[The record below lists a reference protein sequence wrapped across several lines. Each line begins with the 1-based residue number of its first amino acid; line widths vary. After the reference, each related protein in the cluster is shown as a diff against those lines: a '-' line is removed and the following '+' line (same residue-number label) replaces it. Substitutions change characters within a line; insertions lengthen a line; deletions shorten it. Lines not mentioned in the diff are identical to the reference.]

1 MDEFPQLRGQIR
13 GFGAD
18 ISRGYMATRPDDDLE
33 RVVIHFNP
41 RRYSDAERLKR
52 QYARDLQAHYTP
64 QGTTWEQA
72 GVHELGHVAL
82 ARIISRRYATLA
94 EMEDDWNRDISAR
107 QIVRQAWDCLLY
119 TSNEAYLAYGREVL
133 GFPIADSRKEKLL
146 AELHKRYSVVLNH
159 EARHVS
165 VMVAGPARYNSKQ
178 LDHSD
183 DILRSTHEFC
193 VWFDG
198 VRKQV
203 ESAAK
208 EERNEERILKDI
220 EQRDQN
226 GVNPMGKL
234 AAVSY
239 THLCLCYLIDTA
251 RRASSENVASYTER
265 RKR

>member
-1 MDEFPQLRGQIR
+1 MEIIPLNPELIHRANYNSFGGTRG
-13 GFGAD
+13 D
-18 ISRGYMATRPDDDLE
+18 S
-33 RVVIHFNP
+33 
-41 RRYSDAERLKR
+41 
-52 QYARDLQAHYTP
+52 
-64 QGTTWEQA
+64 
-72 GVHELGHVAL
+72 
-82 ARIISRRYATLA
+82 
-94 EMEDDWNRDISAR
+94 
-107 QIVRQAWDCLLY
+107 
-119 TSNEAYLAYGREVL
+119 SNEAYLAYGREVL

-159 EARHVS
+159 EAQHVS

-234 AAVSY
+234 AELAVVNSQKFVELFEAMQPKY
-239 THLCLCYLIDTA
+239 RWRKNSNIYKLYLRSKAGEVEEIKKEIVFEDDNFTA
-251 RRASSENVASYTER
+251 YKEGDRYYIKFLLRCKRPLHVALKSRGWWWNSHKEAYSTYLDRYDHEWVQSISDR
-265 RKR
+265 YADYL

>member
-1 MDEFPQLRGQIR
+1 MEIIPLNPELIHRANYNSFGGTRG
-13 GFGAD
+13 D
-18 ISRGYMATRPDDDLE
+18 S
-33 RVVIHFNP
+33 
-41 RRYSDAERLKR
+41 
-52 QYARDLQAHYTP
+52 
-64 QGTTWEQA
+64 
-72 GVHELGHVAL
+72 
-82 ARIISRRYATLA
+82 
-94 EMEDDWNRDISAR
+94 
-107 QIVRQAWDCLLY
+107 
-119 TSNEAYLAYGREVL
+119 SNEAYLAYGREVL

-220 EQRDQN
+220 EQRGQN

-234 AAVSY
+234 AELAVVNSQKFVELFEAMQPKY
-239 THLCLCYLIDTA
+239 RWRKNSNIYKLYLRSKAGEVEEIKKEIVFEDDNFTA
-251 RRASSENVASYTER
+251 YKEGDRYYIKFLLRCKRPLHVALKSRGWWWNSHKEAYSTYLDRYDHEWVQSISDR
-265 RKR
+265 YADYL

>member
-1 MDEFPQLRGQIR
+1 MEIIPLNPELIHRANYNSFGGTRG
-13 GFGAD
+13 D
-18 ISRGYMATRPDDDLE
+18 S
-33 RVVIHFNP
+33 
-41 RRYSDAERLKR
+41 
-52 QYARDLQAHYTP
+52 
-64 QGTTWEQA
+64 
-72 GVHELGHVAL
+72 
-82 ARIISRRYATLA
+82 
-94 EMEDDWNRDISAR
+94 
-107 QIVRQAWDCLLY
+107 
-119 TSNEAYLAYGREVL
+119 SNEAYLAYGREVL

-234 AAVSY
+234 AELAVVNSQKFVELFEAMQPKY
-239 THLCLCYLIDTA
+239 RWRKNSNIYKLYLRSKAGEVEEIKKEIVFEDDNFTA
-251 RRASSENVASYTER
+251 YKEGDRYYIKFLLRCKRLLHVALKSRGWWWNSHKEAYSTYLDRYDHEWVQSISDR
-265 RKR
+265 YADYL

>member
-1 MDEFPQLRGQIR
+1 MEIIPLNPELIHRANYNSFGGTRG
-13 GFGAD
+13 D
-18 ISRGYMATRPDDDLE
+18 S
-33 RVVIHFNP
+33 
-41 RRYSDAERLKR
+41 
-52 QYARDLQAHYTP
+52 
-64 QGTTWEQA
+64 
-72 GVHELGHVAL
+72 
-82 ARIISRRYATLA
+82 
-94 EMEDDWNRDISAR
+94 
-107 QIVRQAWDCLLY
+107 
-119 TSNEAYLAYGREVL
+119 SNEAYLAYGREVL

-234 AAVSY
+234 AELAVVNSQKFVELFEAMQPKY
-239 THLCLCYLIDTA
+239 RWRKNSNIYKLYLRSKAGEVEEIKKEIVFEDDNFTA
-251 RRASSENVASYTER
+251 YKEGDRYYIKFLLRCKRPLHVALKSRGWWWNSHKEAYSTYLDRYDHEWVQSISDR
-265 RKR
+265 YADYL

>member
-1 MDEFPQLRGQIR
+1 MEIIPLNPELIHRANYNSFGGTRG
-13 GFGAD
+13 D
-18 ISRGYMATRPDDDLE
+18 S
-33 RVVIHFNP
+33 
-41 RRYSDAERLKR
+41 
-52 QYARDLQAHYTP
+52 
-64 QGTTWEQA
+64 
-72 GVHELGHVAL
+72 
-82 ARIISRRYATLA
+82 
-94 EMEDDWNRDISAR
+94 
-107 QIVRQAWDCLLY
+107 
-119 TSNEAYLAYGREVL
+119 SNEAYLAYGREVL

-193 VWFDG
+193 AWFDG

-234 AAVSY
+234 AELAAVNSQKFVELFEAMQPKY
-239 THLCLCYLIDTA
+239 RWRKNSNIYKLYLRSKAGEVEEIKKEIVFEDDNFTA
-251 RRASSENVASYTER
+251 YKEGDRYYIKFLLRCKRPLHVALKSRGWWWNSHKEAYSTYLDRYDHEWVQSISDR
-265 RKR
+265 YADYL

>member
-1 MDEFPQLRGQIR
+1 MMEIIPLNPELIHRANYNSFGGTRG
-13 GFGAD
+13 D
-18 ISRGYMATRPDDDLE
+18 S
-33 RVVIHFNP
+33 
-41 RRYSDAERLKR
+41 
-52 QYARDLQAHYTP
+52 
-64 QGTTWEQA
+64 
-72 GVHELGHVAL
+72 
-82 ARIISRRYATLA
+82 
-94 EMEDDWNRDISAR
+94 
-107 QIVRQAWDCLLY
+107 
-119 TSNEAYLAYGREVL
+119 SNEAYLAYGREVL

-234 AAVSY
+234 AELAVVNSQKFVELFEAMQPKY
-239 THLCLCYLIDTA
+239 RWRKNSNIYKLYLRSKAGEVEEIKKEIVFEDDNFTA
-251 RRASSENVASYTER
+251 YKEGDRYYIKFLLRCKRPLHVALKSRGWWWNSHKEAYSTYLDRYDHEWVQSISDR
-265 RKR
+265 YADYL